1 MRWAERQVA
10 LLREMGVRLWLPP
23 DVTSVTSATSAAPE
37 LAAAEAARPTVA
49 APVRIAAPATGATRQ
64 QRPPAGPALRPMT
77 PPTALPTALP
87 TAPSSRPP
95 ATRRVVAPVSSVPAV
110 RGEPASGLSASAVP
124 RLDWPELRAAAAACT
139 ACGLHAGRRQSVFGV
154 GSERADWMVI
164 GEAPGDAEDIE
175 GVPFVGRAGQ
185 LLDNMLQ
192 ALNLTRGAAATPAQQ
207 VYIANAVK
215 CRPPGTRSP
224 TGAELAQCEGF
235 LRRQVQL
242 VQPRIILAMGPT
254 AVQHLLRSKEPIGKL
269 RGRVHDYHGVPLI
282 VTYHP
287 IYLLRHLED
296 KARAWD
302 DLCLALQ
309 TLK

>member
-23 DVTSVTSATSAAPE
+23 GAETAVLALTEAPQVAVADVADVAHRVEAPVGTAAFAPVATRLERPPVTPVARASAAP
-37 LAAAEAARPTVA
+37 AAPPSRRPVA
-49 APVRIAAPATGATRQ
+49 APHAAR
-64 QRPPAGPALRPMT
+64 
-77 PPTALPTALP
+77 
-87 TAPSSRPP
+87 S
-95 ATRRVVAPVSSVPAV
+95 
-110 RGEPASGLSASAVP
+110 EPAAGWVASTVP
-124 RLDWPELRAAAAACT
+124 PLDWPGLRDAVATCT
-139 ACGLHAGRRQSVFGV
+139 ACGLHTGRRQTVFGV

-175 GVPFVGRAGQ
+175 GMPFVGKAGQ

-192 ALNLTRGAAATPAQQ
+192 AIGLTRGAAATPAQQ
-207 VYIANAVK
+207 VYIANAIK

-242 VQPRIILAMGPT
+242 VQPRMILAMGPT
-254 AVQHLLRSKEPIGKL
+254 AVQFLLRSKEPIGKL
-269 RGRVHDYHGVPLI
+269 RGRVHHYHGVPLI

-287 IYLLRHLED
+287 TYLLRHLED
-296 KARAWD
+296 KARVWD
-302 DLCLALQ
+302 DLCLAVK
-309 TLK
+309 TVA

>member
-10 LLREMGVRLWLPP
+10 LLREMGVRLWLPQVP
-23 DVTSVTSATSAAPE
+23 LATAPEVAATPVNPATHAAPLVRAKVSTVAAAAPE
-37 LAAAEAARPTVA
+37 PSPNPAERPPVRPSPGPGPVAVA
-49 APVRIAAPATGATRQ
+49 ALSRSAPIRPVLASPAALDR
-64 QRPPAGPALRPMT
+64 
-77 PPTALPTALP
+77 
-87 TAPSSRPP
+87 
-95 ATRRVVAPVSSVPAV
+95 
-110 RGEPASGLSASAVP
+110 SADAVP
-124 RLDWPELRAAAAACT
+124 KLDLGWTELRAAVAACT
-139 ACGLHAGRRQSVFGV
+139 ACALHTGRRQTVFGV
-154 GSERADWMVI
+154 GLERADWMVI

-192 ALNLTRGAAATPAQQ
+192 AIGLTRGAAATPAQQ

-224 TGAELAQCEGF
+224 SAAELAQCEGF
-235 LRRQVQL
+235 LLRQVQL
-242 VQPRIILAMGPT
+242 LQPRIILAMGPT

-287 IYLLRHLED
+287 TYLLRHLED
-296 KARAWD
+296 KARVWD
-302 DLCLALQ
+302 DLCLAVQ